1 MQKKQRKRFSKI
13 EKIMEEKM
21 KYSKII
27 SFLFLFCCFILNTG
41 CFKNNGNSAE
51 ILKLKQEAESGDSQA
66 QYST

>member
-1 MQKKQRKRFSKI
+1 
-13 EKIMEEKM
+13 MEEKM

-27 SFLFLFCCFILNTG
+27 PVLFLFCCFILNTG